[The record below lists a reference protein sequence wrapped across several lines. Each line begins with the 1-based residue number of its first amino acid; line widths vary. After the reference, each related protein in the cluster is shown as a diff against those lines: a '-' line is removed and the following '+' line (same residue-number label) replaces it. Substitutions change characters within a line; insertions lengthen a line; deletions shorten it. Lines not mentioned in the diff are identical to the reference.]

1 MASVTVPPGQDGAH
15 DQDDAPEQDGPHDQ
29 DDPLNQDGSEADY
42 RFTLANERTL
52 LAYLRTALAL
62 DAAGLAAVQFLTD
75 IGSHWGRALLGLLL
89 AAAGTVA
96 ATGGYLRWRAI
107 QQAMRSDAPLP
118 QAKLPLLL
126 AAVVALISV
135 GALIGVL
142 IR

>member
-1 MASVTVPPGQDGAH
+1 MASVTVPPT
-15 DQDDAPEQDGPHDQ
+15 
-29 DDPLNQDGSEADY
+29 QDGSEPDY

-75 IGSHWGRALLGLLL
+75 IGSHWGRALLGVLL
-89 AAAGTVA
+89 AGAGTVA

-107 QQAMRSDAPLP
+107 QHAMRRNAPLP
-118 QAKLPLLL
+118 RANLPLLL
-126 AAVVALISV
+126 AVVVALISGV
-135 GALIGVL
+135 ALIGVL